1 METFVTPLIH
11 GTMEEDWVYAYWVL
25 HDCLW
30 AVECAISQRI
40 LDLRRQSGVLGSDQ
54 ISIDTDEILE
64 QLWHTR
70 TSLVISIFHV
80 TGPMV
85 PNQALLDS
93 LAITLLSWDDDLD
106 SFLSR
111 QDSLLQLQRAPT
123 QPSPNRAHNY
133 SKHVSDLSPY
143 HEAAVTSFASWLS
156 DRKSDYEQ
164 FSMKRTGIT
173 ASNMQDI
180 VKDWVVK
187 IATPNT
193 ETLSKN
199 GEAGNLPVFIVD
211 CPKLHAISKKS
222 LEHKLR
228 WCDRFALESVQGNSP
243 IIHWKE
249 GIPCPSCTGGEK
261 IKSARLIEPFQILAA
276 ALESSQPADHCPSQ
290 YSAGDS
296 GSYDAA
302 STSHSTSD
310 TGSIVP
316 SLTSNSG
323 ISLNQTSHGER
334 TSDSDI
340 QKPSFLQPPMY
351 TESPVSPTTYD
362 PFHSHSIGS
371 SIESPVSPIHESL
384 NVPIVLPIASRLSID
399 LPIPVRTP
407 SIRSKAEAESASM
420 PAELPSGSFQ
430 NMFKPTNSVR
440 STPSFSKL
448 KSSRTMRIGSSFRR
462 KSSTKELEHQTPLPK
477 EPCFAFSSAG
487 HSLLLWEKGGH
498 YLVRFDVPSNDASA
512 IQGCRYEVAGIEAVA
527 AGNHK
532 CAIVVAT
539 GLSTRRLVIF
549 NGIDVKAEAEIDLD
563 LNGKPGETC
572 LTISRNDKF
581 AAISLNEEILVFA
594 LDGGSIKRL
603 TFHHEINIFEMRAGY
618 AHRRTIPVGRVA
630 SNDTASVLN
639 GTEGSGAGWFGGQG
653 RGLSSQEKAEE
664 EQRQTAIISRKIN
677 FSSDSRTLVVAT
689 QLSSHCIYI
698 DAWDCT
704 KDPITAISDL
714 SRSFRMPPW
723 TLNDGDLTSVFY
735 NSAKEI
741 AHVTAFLAKEYPL
754 LVPIPGHDNLQ
765 NETYSTKIVQA
776 AQSPTGESFTV
787 VNAMTEIIQFEY
799 TARGT
804 LSPRKLKKA
813 SSKISQG
820 VFKPGAIAL
829 AMPVE
834 NVLQMFWV
842 KDGKCMLRSV
852 KIGSVEQSHDHD
864 IRPHYDRLMSL
875 KTKPV
880 IARAPSL
887 LIPELDGT

>member
-1 METFVTPLIH
+1 MH
-11 GTMEEDWVYAYWVL
+11 AYWVL
-25 HDCLW
+25 HDCLC
-30 AVECAISQRI
+30 AVECAITQRI
-40 LDLRRQSGVLGSDQ
+40 LDLRRQSGVVGSDH
-54 ISIDTDEILE
+54 ISTDTDEILE

-85 PNQALLDS
+85 PSQALLDS
-93 LAITLLSWDDDLD
+93 LAMTLLSWDDDLD

-111 QDSLLQLQRAPT
+111 QDSFLQQQRSQT
-123 QPSPNRAHNY
+123 QTGPNRAQNY
-133 SKHVSDLSPY
+133 NKHISELSPY
-143 HEAAVTSFASWLS
+143 LESAMTSFTSWLS

-164 FSMKRTGIT
+164 FSMRRAGVT

-180 VKDWVVK
+180 VKDWVIK

-193 ETLSKN
+193 ETLSKD
-199 GEAGNLPVFIVD
+199 GEAVTLPVYIVD

-228 WCDRFALESVQGNSP
+228 WCDRFAYEAVQGDTP

-249 GIPCPSCTGGEK
+249 GISCPSCTGGEK
-261 IKSARLIEPFQILAA
+261 IKNARLIEPFQILTT
-276 ALESSQPADHCPSQ
+276 ALENPHFDDHSFSQ

-302 STSHSTSD
+302 STSRSTSE
-310 TGSIVP
+310 TGSIIP

-323 ISLNQTSHGER
+323 MSLNPPSHVER
-334 TSDSDI
+334 LDDSDM
-340 QKPSFLQPPMY
+340 QKQSLLQPPMY
-351 TESPVSPTTYD
+351 TESPVSPMTD
-362 PFHSHSIGS
+362 GPLSLRSHSLGS
-371 SIESPVSPIHESL
+371 SIGCPISPITESL
-384 NVPIVLPIASRLSID
+384 NVPIALPVASRLSID

-407 SIRSKAEAESASM
+407 SIRSKAEVESASM
-420 PAELPSGSFQ
+420 PAELPSGKSVFT
-430 NMFKPTNSVR
+430 PTNSVR
-440 STPSFSKL
+440 STPSFSRL
-448 KSSRTMRIGSSFRR
+448 KSSRTMKIGSSFRR
-462 KSSTKELEHQTPLPK
+462 KSSTTKEQENQTPLPK
-477 EPCFAFSSAG
+477 EPSFVFSSAG

-498 YLVRFDVPSNDASA
+498 QLIRFDVPSNDASA

-532 CAIVVAT
+532 CAIVAAA
-539 GLSTRRLVIF
+539 GLSTRRLIIY
-549 NGIDVKAEAEIDLD
+549 NGIDIKAETEIDLE
-563 LNGKPGETC
+563 LNGRPGEIC
-572 LTISRNDKF
+572 LTVSRNDKF
-581 AAISLNEEILVFA
+581 VAVSLNEEILIFG
-594 LDGGSIKRL
+594 LNGGNIKRL
-603 TFHHEINIFEMRAGY
+603 TFHHEINVFEMKAGY
-618 AHRRTIPVGRVA
+618 AHRRTLPVGRFA
-630 SNDTASVLN
+630 SDDTASTLN
-639 GTEGSGAGWFGGQG
+639 GIEGSGAGWFGGHG
-653 RGLSSQEKAEE
+653 KGLSSQEKAEE
-664 EQRQTAIISRKIN
+664 QQRQTAIISRKIN
-677 FSSDSRTLVVAT
+677 FSSDSTKLVVAT
-689 QLSSHCIYI
+689 QLSSHCIYV

-704 KDPITAISDL
+704 QEPVATISEL

-735 NSAKEI
+735 NSTKKM

-754 LVPIPGHDNLQ
+754 LIPIPGHDNLQ

-776 AQSPTGESFTV
+776 AQSPTGDTFTV

-799 TARGT
+799 TARDT

-852 KIGSVEQSHDHD
+852 KIGSAEQFRDHD

-887 LIPELDGT
+887 LIPELDAT